1 MYYCN
6 NCDIAYEDK
15 KCPLCDAKEEI
26 NRLEKEIEDLN
37 NQE

>member
-6 NCDIAYEDK
+6 SCDIVHEERD
-15 KCPLCDAKEEI
+15 CPLCDAKEEI
-26 NRLEKEIEDLN
+26 KRLEQEIEDLN